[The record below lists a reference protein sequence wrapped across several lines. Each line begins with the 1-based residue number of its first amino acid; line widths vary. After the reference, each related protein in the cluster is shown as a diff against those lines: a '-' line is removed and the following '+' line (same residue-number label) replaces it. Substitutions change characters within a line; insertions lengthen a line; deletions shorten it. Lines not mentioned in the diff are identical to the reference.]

1 MDRRRRYYDRAVEP
15 VDLPASESESEPDP
29 ATEASAGR
37 ARAGMAAARGRV
49 ERLSERAQAER
60 RRHGTVDALFDMAD
74 HDSEVGGGIMAGALA
89 YRLFIW
95 MLPLALVAVAGLGFY
110 SDAASSSPETAAKT
124 MGLAGMV
131 SNSVASAASSSA
143 RWYAILIGV
152 PLLVYTTRS
161 VLRTLI
167 VTHRLVWSDERGMV
181 PKPTLGATMQL
192 LAALIGY
199 LAISV
204 LASGVRGA
212 SFAEGLIVTL
222 LIPIPYAA
230 LWLAIS
236 MRLPHRGLAWRDL
249 VPGAIVF
256 GLGVE
261 VLHVVIAYVI
271 APQASSKQGTYGSLG
286 IAAALLL
293 GLDLIS
299 RLVIA
304 TAVINSTIVER
315 RDAPSG
321 PSPSS

>member
-1 MDRRRRYYDRAVEP
+1 
-15 VDLPASESESEPDP
+15 
-29 ATEASAGR
+29 
-37 ARAGMAAARGRV
+37 MAAARGRV

-74 HDSEVGGGIMAGALA
+74 HDSEVGGGIMAGAL
-89 YRLFIW
+89 
-95 MLPLALVAVAGLGFY
+95 VY

-236 MRLPHRGLAWRDL
+236 MRLPHRGVAWRDL

-261 VLHVVIAYVI
+261 VLHTSSSPTSLHRRRA
-271 APQASSKQGTYGSLG
+271 ANRERTAHWGSRPRCCSAST
-286 IAAALLL
+286 
-293 GLDLIS
+293 
-299 RLVIA
+299 
-304 TAVINSTIVER
+304 
-315 RDAPSG
+315 
-321 PSPSS
+321 